1 MSLKLNNVSISL
13 EKRPLLDI
21 GELTVNP
28 GEVFSLMGP
37 SGCGKSTLLS
47 FIAGTLG
54 EQFTADG
61 DVLLEQQSLSGL
73 PVEKRQV
80 GILFQDPLL
89 FPHMT
94 VVENMMFA
102 AATGSRC
109 EKRQAALEALK
120 TIGLE
125 SCAEAYPRQL
135 SGGQAARVSLMRT
148 LAAEPKALLL
158 DEPFSKLDRDT
169 RDHFRKLVFDT
180 IARRNIPAI
189 LVTHDEEDIADSTR
203 VLRLTHR

>member
-1 MSLKLNNVSISL
+1 MSLELNKISICL
-13 EKRPLLDI
+13 EERQLIDI
-21 GELTVNP
+21 KQLSILP

-47 FIAGTLG
+47 FIAGTLD
-54 EQFTADG
+54 EQFSARG
-61 DVLLEQQSLSGL
+61 DVLLEQNSLSGL

-94 VVENMMFA
+94 VIENIMFA
-102 AATGSRC
+102 ASEGNSAERR
-109 EKRQAALEALK
+109 KAALQALGD
-120 TIGLE
+120 IGLE
-125 SCAEAYPRQL
+125 SCAGVYSRQL

-148 LAAEPKALLL
+148 LAAQPKALLL
-158 DEPFSKLDRDT
+158 DEPFSRLDRNT
-169 RDHFRKLVFDT
+169 RSHFRSLVFDT

-189 LVTHDEEDIADSTR
+189 LVTHDEEDIADQDR
-203 VLRLTHR
+203 VLRLTYS